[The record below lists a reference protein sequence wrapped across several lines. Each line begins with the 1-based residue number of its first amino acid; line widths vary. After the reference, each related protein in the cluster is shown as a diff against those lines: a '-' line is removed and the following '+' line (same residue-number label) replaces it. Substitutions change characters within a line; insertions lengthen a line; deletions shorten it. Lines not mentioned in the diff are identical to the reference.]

1 MCKSTNTLG
10 GNMTRKHFIKLA
22 QLIKDNG
29 RVANVRNNPM
39 FVIEQ
44 GNFVNDLCDFL
55 KQENQNFDEVKFRE
69 ATGQILAM

>member
-1 MCKSTNTLG
+1 MLINTLG
-10 GNMTRKHFIKLA
+10 ETNMTRKHFIKLA

-39 FVIEQ
+39 FVIDT

-55 KQENQNFDEVKFRE
+55 KQDNPNFDEVKFRE

>member
-1 MCKSTNTLG
+1 
-10 GNMTRKHFIKLA
+10 MTRKHFIKLA

-39 FVIEQ
+39 FVIER
-44 GNFVNDLCDFL
+44 GNFINDLCDFL
-55 KQENQNFDEVKFRE
+55 KQENENFDEVKFRE

>member
-1 MCKSTNTLG
+1 
-10 GNMTRKHFIKLA
+10 MTRKHFIKLA

-39 FVIEQ
+39 FVIDT

-55 KQENQNFDEVKFRE
+55 KQDNPNFDEVKFRE